1 MSFAESNETVVGAV
15 FLAQSALYSAQHL
28 RELIAKKSLHAT
40 LEQQHIELVT
50 RLMALTTALTNCDS
64 KLTTHLSALRRAA
77 VPIEDIVA
85 CGVSHHHAASA
96 HEAAVGTSSE
106 ARLVCL
112 MSSCRNAEMFVNYP
126 GFKEIR
132 KTSIKSQADNVL
144 RQTWM
149 EFHDNAPDEY
159 IAELTARLS
168 RLLPLVKRESAAA
181 FAETRIAASIENS
194 DSGGI
199 KIQAKSVSM
208 GGSKGKNVNAQVYDL
223 VMKKPAAKG
232 WTCQQI
238 AEEIGCHHSSVVRTK
253 AWKQIAALQ
262 ETAKRDAIDRQSD
275 KGQR

>member
-1 MSFAESNETVVGAV
+1 
-15 FLAQSALYSAQHL
+15 
-28 RELIAKKSLHAT
+28 
-40 LEQQHIELVT
+40 
-50 RLMALTTALTNCDS
+50 
-64 KLTTHLSALRRAA
+64 
-77 VPIEDIVA
+77 
-85 CGVSHHHAASA
+85 
-96 HEAAVGTSSE
+96 
-106 ARLVCL
+106 
-112 MSSCRNAEMFVNYP
+112 MFVNYP